1 VHVLGLLESLVG
13 TAVVAAVWIVGAVVG
28 AFTVFVGLALAVAL
42 FHPDAERARRARGVL
57 HDLLVIFTS
66 KGSSE

>member
-13 TAVVAAVWIVGAVVG
+13 TAVAAAVWIVGAVVG
-28 AFTVFVGLALAVAL
+28 AFTVFVGLTLAVAL
-42 FHPDAERARRARGVL
+42 FHPDAERGTRAREVL

-66 KGSSE
+66 KGGSE